1 MPAYAPRPSGKRSFS
16 DRRITKDNR
25 GRRSGDP
32 AAPSP
37 VISIAATPTPSGRL
51 PNYTPPRL
59 AVPRGRP
66 PGGVPGAAPP
76 APSQPP
82 HPAPYSA
89 PPHPRNGLNH
99 RSGYH
104 RRTAQ
109 GRCFNYAPARWAVP
123 RGAIP
128 PWRGS
133 RGEESL
139 AGVRGQRPWRRVS
152 SPLRRVI
159 EPHRIPVPRQP
170 PSPVTPV
177 PRNPRHL
184 IPRP

>member
-1 MPAYAPRPSGKRSFS
+1 MAGVQG
-16 DRRITKDNR
+16 R
-25 GRRSGDP
+25 GVPGGGP
-32 AAPSP
+32 GAAPPAPSQRP
-37 VISIAATPTPSGRL
+37 YPTDLCAPPHSSQPPTPQ
-51 PNYTPPRL
+51 
-59 AVPRGRP
+59 RP
-66 PGGVPGAAPP
+66 PPPLHQRSLFQLRASEDGGSKGGVPLAGVQGRGVPGGGPGAAPP
-76 APSQPP
+76 APSQPFY
-82 HPAPYSA
+82 PAHYSA

-139 AGVRGQRPWRRVS
+139 AGARGSAPGAESATHPTELLRPTA
-152 SPLRRVI
+152 SPH
-159 EPHRIPVPRQP
+159 PW
-170 PSPVTPV
+170 
-177 PRNPRHL
+177 
-184 IPRP
+184 